1 METTAVRNP
10 PRERHG
16 RAPIYTLAFVV
27 VLAVAGAAFAAG
39 WLIGRILS

>member
-1 METTAVRNP
+1 MESTAVHSP

-16 RAPIYTLAFVV
+16 RASIFTLAFVV
-27 VLAVAGAAFAAG
+27 VLTVAGAAFLAG